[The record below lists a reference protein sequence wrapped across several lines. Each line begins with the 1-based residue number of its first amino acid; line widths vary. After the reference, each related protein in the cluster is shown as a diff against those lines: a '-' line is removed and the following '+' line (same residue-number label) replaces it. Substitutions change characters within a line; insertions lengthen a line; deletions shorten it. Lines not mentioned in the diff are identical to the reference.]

1 MSEDF
6 PKYICIHGHFYQPPR
21 ENPWL
26 EAVEV
31 QDSAAPFHDWNARVC
46 AECYA
51 PNAAAR
57 ILGPGGIIADIV
69 NNYRHISFNF
79 GPTLLAWL
87 EQAEPQVY
95 QDILEADR
103 ESLARL
109 GWGNALAQ
117 VYNHVIMPLANR
129 RDKLTQVRWGLA
141 DFQYR
146 FGRRPQ
152 GMWLAETAVDSE
164 TLECLAQEGILFTI
178 LAPHQAAQVLPPG
191 RDTWQ
196 EVRPQDLDP
205 RRPYLVELP
214 SGRELALFFYHGGL
228 SRDIA
233 FHGLLRDGA
242 ELARRLR
249 QSFDSRP
256 GWAQLLSLATDG
268 ESYGHHHRFGEMA
281 LAFALRRLEQDPRVR
296 VTNYAAFLAEHP
308 PRWRVRIRE
317 NSSWSCPHGV
327 ERWRSDCGCAL
338 DPGRGW
344 NQKWRAPLR
353 RALDQLNRRLA
364 RLFQR
369 LGGRL
374 FKDPWAARDD
384 YVNLLP
390 PRSRRSWPDFL
401 SRHQLRPLD
410 RDKRLQAA
418 LLLECQRFSQY
429 MFTSCAWFFDDLAG
443 LEAVQNLRYA
453 ARALQLAGELEPG
466 DWEERFL
473 SDLEPA
479 RSNRAGEGGARDIW
493 RRRVVPART
502 GPKRVVA
509 HAAMAGVVGK
519 RSLPA
524 RLYCYRLQDEE
535 YHQRHGLGL
544 HLCWGK
550 VTVSHRALERPHRL
564 AFAAMHGG
572 GHDFTALVC
581 PAGRAGDLA
590 GLGRELESPLRLMER
605 QAILDILGRRVPGR
619 RYHLG
624 HLFVEERRRLAC
636 EMMLQTTAR
645 HLETARAL
653 YQDSLETMRFL
664 RRIEVPLPRVCA
676 ALAQAVMAE
685 DLVRALEREGDAS
698 SLDQARELA
707 AQARELG
714 LELPRATLAR
724 ALETALVRRLEALAR
739 RPQEAAPVA
748 AALEL
753 LELARALAVEPPLW
767 QAQNL
772 FHRLR
777 ERLAPGLPG
786 VERLARGLGFSAPGP
801 ARE

>member
-1 MSEDF
+1 MSDS
-6 PKYICIHGHFYQPPR
+6 PGKYVCIHGHFYQPPR

-26 EAVEV
+26 EVVEV

-57 ILGPGGIIADIV
+57 ILGPGGVIADIV

-79 GPTLLAWL
+79 GPTLLCWL
-87 EQAEPQVY
+87 EQEEPQVY
-95 QDILEADR
+95 EALLEADR
-103 ESLARL
+103 DSLARL

-152 GMWLAETAVDSE
+152 GMWLAETAVDNQ

-191 RDTWQ
+191 GDSWR
-196 EVRPQDLDP
+196 EVGPQDLDT

-214 SGRELALFFYHGGL
+214 SGRELAVFFYHGGL

-233 FHGLLRDGA
+233 FHDLLADGA
-242 ELARRLR
+242 GLARRLVGA
-249 QSFDSRP
+249 FDPQP
-256 GWAQLLSLATDG
+256 GEAQLVSVATDG

-281 LAFALRRLEQDPRVR
+281 LAFALRRLEQDPGVQL
-296 VTNYAAFLAEHP
+296 TNYAAFLARHP

-317 NSSWSCPHGV
+317 NSSWSCTHGV
-327 ERWRSDCGCAL
+327 ERWRADCGCAL

-353 RALDQLNRRLA
+353 RALDRLNRRLA

-369 LGGRL
+369 QGGRL

-384 YVNLLP
+384 YALLLP
-390 PRSRRSWPDFL
+390 PRSREGWPDFL
-401 SRHQLRPLD
+401 ARHQLRPLD

-466 DWEERFL
+466 DWEEDFL

-479 RSNRAGEGGARDIW
+479 RSNQAGEGGARDIW

-519 RSLPA
+519 RSLPR
-524 RLYCYRLQDEE
+524 RLYCYRLEDEE

-550 VTVSHRALERPHRL
+550 VTVSHQALERPHRL

-581 PAGRAGDLA
+581 PARRAGDLA

-605 QAILDILGRRVPGR
+605 RTILDILARRLPGR

-636 EMMLQTTAR
+636 EMILQTTAR

-685 DLVRALEREGDAS
+685 DLVRALEGEGEAPG
-698 SLDQARELA
+698 LEQARELA
-707 AQARELG
+707 SQARELG

-724 ALETALVRRLEALAR
+724 ALETALVRRLQALAHNPR
-739 RPQEAAPVA
+739 DPSPVG

-753 LELARALAVEPPLW
+753 LELARTLAVEPPLW
-767 QAQNL
+767 QAQNI

-777 ERLAPGLPG
+777 ERLSPGLAG
-786 VERLARGLGFSAPGP
+786 VEELARELGFSAPDG
-801 ARE
+801 EGE